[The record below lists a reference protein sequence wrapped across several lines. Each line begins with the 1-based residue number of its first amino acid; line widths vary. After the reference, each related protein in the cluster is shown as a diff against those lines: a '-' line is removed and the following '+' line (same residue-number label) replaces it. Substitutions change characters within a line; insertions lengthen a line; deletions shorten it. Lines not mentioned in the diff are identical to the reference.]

1 MYTSDLT
8 DTQWERIR
16 PLLTGYR
23 TYKWSK
29 RILINAVLYVN
40 RTGCQWRN
48 LPKDFPPYKTVY
60 SFYRRACQK
69 SLWDKILQ
77 SLVEETRVKAGRNP
91 SPTYAIVDSQSVK
104 TVYSSQFRGIDGG
117 KKIKG
122 RKRHIVVDVM
132 GNLLSVFVFAANYHD
147 TTVGAIPALAA
158 HNFYPTYR
166 EILW

>member
-60 SFYRRACQK
+60 MNWFICQAIISDNFS
-69 SLWDKILQ
+69 SL
-77 SLVEETRVKAGRNP
+77 
-91 SPTYAIVDSQSVK
+91 YAIL
-104 TVYSSQFRGIDGG
+104 REI
-117 KKIKG
+117 
-122 RKRHIVVDVM
+122 
-132 GNLLSVFVFAANYHD
+132 ND
-147 TTVGAIPALAA
+147 TTL
-158 HNFYPTYR
+158 F
-166 EILW
+166 LLLF